1 MRLGGNELFA
11 SLLSREINCTTF
23 ERTRKTFFA
32 VAEKKKFFS
41 ELILKEDVSRKK
53 FVEHYFRSVSLPKYE
68 FHGELIWKHWK
79 SIKWIK
85 FEKPLWKAVL
95 QWFMKKRALLIF
107 LSQIGVASIARTF
120 KARLC
125 DMTPFVLR

>member
-53 FVEHYFRSVSLPKYE
+53 FVEYYFRSVSLPKYE
-68 FHGELIWKHWK
+68 FHGELI
-79 SIKWIK
+79 
-85 FEKPLWKAVL
+85 
-95 QWFMKKRALLIF
+95 
-107 LSQIGVASIARTF
+107 
-120 KARLC
+120 
-125 DMTPFVLR
+125 